1 MTDAADQAGRGHTTA
16 SGINATAVG
25 DGPDLVLL
33 HSLLTDRGVWHRV
46 VPTLARSRRV
56 WLVDLPGYDGSAKA
70 PPDIGVYADRI
81 AGFLDDRNLPTDT
94 AVIGNGLG
102 AAVALALAVRHGER
116 FDRLVLAGAA
126 AQFPAGSKQ
135 AFATMAE
142 RARADGMAAVVDVA
156 VRRIFSDDYLAH
168 HPDALEERRT
178 VLLRADPDAFATACT
193 ALQAMDLRSELAG
206 VANPTLVIV
215 GDEDRATPPEQ
226 ARELAAGIPDAQLV
240 VMPRCAHAPQLQHP
254 QSFLDTVG
262 AFLGLHIA

>member
-1 MTDAADQAGRGHTTA
+1 MTDAADRTDLGQATA
-16 SGINATAVG
+16 SGITADAVG

-33 HSLLTDRGVWHRV
+33 HSLLTDRGVWDRV

-56 WLVDLPGYDGSAKA
+56 WLVDLPGYRGSAKA
-70 PPDIGVYADRI
+70 PPDIGAYADRV
-81 AGFLDDRNLPTDT
+81 AGFLDDRNMPTDT

-102 AAVALALAVRHGER
+102 AAVALALAVRHGGR

-135 AFATMAE
+135 AFAAMAE
-142 RARADGMAAVVDVA
+142 QVRAGGMASVVDTA
-156 VRRIFSDDYLAH
+156 VRRIFSDDYLAD
-168 HPDALEERRT
+168 HPEALEERRA
-178 VLLRADPDAFATACT
+178 VLLRADPEAFATACA
-193 ALQAMDLRSELAG
+193 ALRAMDLRSELDG
-206 VANPTLVIV
+206 VRNPTLVVV

-226 ARELAAGIPDAQLV
+226 ARELAVGIPDAQLV

-254 QSFLDTVG
+254 QSFLDAVG